1 MKIVIVGAGGHGQ
14 VVADILHEAAR
25 HGGRERLLGYVD
37 DGRGAAGTLR
47 AGVPILGRIAALATI
62 PHDAVVVAI
71 GDNRTRAR
79 RSLEL
84 APGATFA
91 TARHPSA
98 IVSADVRIGP
108 GSMLCAGVIV
118 NTGTTAGRG
127 VILNTG
133 CTVDHHTTIGDFVHI
148 APGVHMGGE
157 VRVGD
162 GAFVGIGSVV
172 LPGMTIGEG
181 SVVGAGAV
189 VTRDVPPGAT
199 VVGCPARVL
208 SAGSADHPLGWW
220 LAQAAAVD
228 GEPVQ

>member
-1 MKIVIVGAGGHGQ
+1 MRIVIVGAGGHGQ
-14 VVADILHEAAR
+14 VVADIIREATR
-25 HGGRERLLGYVD
+25 HGAAERLLGYAD
-37 DGRGAAGTLR
+37 DGRGACGTLR
-47 AGVPILGRIAALATI
+47 AGVPVLGRIAALPTM
-62 PHDAVVVAI
+62 PHDAIVVAI

-79 RSLEL
+79 LSLEL
-84 APGATFA
+84 DPGETFA
-91 TARHPSA
+91 TVRHPSA
-98 IVSADVRIGP
+98 IVCADVRLGP

-118 NTGTTAGRG
+118 NTGTTVGRG

-189 VTRDVPPGAT
+189 VTRDVPPGST

-208 SAGSADHPLGWW
+208 SASDGHVPGGW
-220 LAQAAAVD
+220 LANVTAVD
-228 GEPVQ
+228 GEPAQ